1 MLHLRDLHLLDLE
14 VGTVTG
20 ARLGDILDT
29 WERSDRR
36 RLFRE
41 RLKSRDGVSPE
52 DVILPPPLAKA
63 RGLTSTV
70 AFPRGNLAPEGSV
83 IKSTAIDPTVID
95 SDGVYRFE
103 GPARVFVRERDAIT
117 AIKHGDVKPGDVLV
131 LMGAGPMGTGM
142 EETYQLTSALK
153 HLPWGRSVAL
163 ITDARFSGVSTGAC
177 IGHIG
182 PEALAGGPLGRLR
195 DGDRIRIR
203 IDCQNLDGSVDLV
216 VESSDVA
223 DVEAGRTL
231 LSQRNTHP
239 QLVAHPDLPDDTRLW
254 ALLQAVSGGTWG
266 GCVFDVDA
274 IASRLKS

>member
-1 MLHLRDLHLLDLE
+1 
-14 VGTVTG
+14 
-20 ARLGDILDT
+20 
-29 WERSDRR
+29 
-36 RLFRE
+36 
-41 RLKSRDGVSPE
+41 
-52 DVILPPPLAKA
+52 
-63 RGLTSTV
+63 
-70 AFPRGNLAPEGSV
+70 
-83 IKSTAIDPTVID
+83 
-95 SDGVYRFE
+95 
-103 GPARVFVRERDAIT
+103 
-117 AIKHGDVKPGDVLV
+117 
-131 LMGAGPMGTGM
+131 MGTGM

-182 PEALAGGPLGRLR
+182 PEALADGPLGRLR
-195 DGDRIRIR
+195 DGDRVRIR

-216 VESSDVA
+216 VESSDVS

-239 QLVAHPDLPDDTRLW
+239 LLVAHPDLPDDTRLW

-266 GCVFDVDA
+266 GCVFDVEA